1 VNDPF
6 SSALDSLGQNLIGIG
21 TGANPLFAPQVSQ
34 LFGLNL
40 PAVPI
45 ISTRDYF
52 LTQMESWFTALPM
65 ATQWIVLIDSYPV
78 GLNTSIIQGLERT
91 DGSKQ
96 GFDID
101 GAKNIL
107 TSFPLQKV
115 IGCLFAAAVTIPN
128 ESFVVETAH
137 VDNNRGFLPGVIG
150 GARNTDAPVL
160 DISFRETNTS
170 FIDFVIRPW
179 VILAAH
185 FGMVARNPF
194 DLNQINKNMKVNM
207 HILQYTR
214 SRAGVS
220 MIPRKIWNFY
230 NCVPFTVGEES
241 LEYTEEKM
249 MTYNTRWTYS
259 NYTVSNNLYL
269 PITDIINNFAQN
281 GAPQVGNP
289 SLFQGFKSPV

>member
-6 SSALDSLGQNLIGIG
+6 SSALESLGQNIAGIG
-21 TGANPLFAPQVSQ
+21 TGSNPLFAPQVTQ

-40 PAVPI
+40 PALPI

-52 LTQMESWFTALPM
+52 LTQMESWFTAIPM
-65 ATQWIVLIDSYPV
+65 ATQWIILIDNYPS

-91 DGSKQ
+91 DGSKS

-107 TSFPLQKV
+107 ASYPANKV
-115 IGCLFAAAVTIPN
+115 IGCLFANNVTIPN
-128 ESFVVETAH
+128 EAWNVESVY
-137 VDNNRGFLPGVIG
+137 VDNNRGFLPGVLG
-150 GARNTDAPVL
+150 GGRNHEAPVL
-160 DISFRETNTS
+160 DIGFRETNTS

-185 FGMVARNPF
+185 FGLVARDPN
-194 DLNQINKNMKVNM
+194 DIKQSIKNMKVNM
-207 HILQYTR
+207 HIMQYTR

-230 NCVPFTVGEES
+230 NCISKKTNS
-241 LEYTEEKM
+241 
-249 MTYNTRWTYS
+249 S
-259 NYTVSNNLYL
+259 NCTHDYRL
-269 PITDIINNFAQN
+269 
-281 GAPQVGNP
+281 
-289 SLFQGFKSPV
+289 